1 MPHMTATGR
10 IRPARESRLVF
21 ARLQRIHQMLSNGRC
36 PTLDDLARELEVSTR
51 TVERDLQQLR
61 DLYAPVIYDRARRG
75 YRYERPFQL
84 PPFKISAG
92 ELAVL
97 LIGQRLLAEMAGT
110 PFAGAARTVIAKL
123 PALLGEQ
130 VSFDPN
136 AFINEEISFGVPA
149 VRGDEGRLA
158 QHFNRLAEAI
168 AHQRTVSLCYYA
180 ASKDEVSERDVDPYH
195 LRLADGAW
203 YLIGH
208 CHLRNELRIFAVD
221 RILELTVTSRTFTKP
236 ADFSIDDYLGLSWGI
251 ERGPERTVRVAFD
264 AEEARW
270 IRERTWHR
278 SQRLTEAEDGGV
290 ILEVRVSGLDS
301 IKRWILSFGSHARVL
316 EPAELA
322 EAVRRE
328 AEGMVRGEVGVT
340 PRDRKNG
347 DGSPTVPDGAAC

>member
-1 MPHMTATGR
+1 MAVAFR
-10 IRPARESRLVF
+10 AKRVRETRLVYS
-21 ARLQRIHQMLSNGRC
+21 RLQRLHQLLSSGRC
-36 PTLDDLARELEVSTR
+36 PTLADLARELEVSTR

-61 DLYAPVIYDRARRG
+61 GYCAPVIYDRARRG

-84 PPFKISAG
+84 PQFNISAG
-92 ELAVL
+92 ELAIL

-110 PFAGAARTVIAKL
+110 PFADAARTVIAKL
-123 PALLGEQ
+123 PAMLGEQ

-136 AFINEEISFGVPA
+136 TFISDEISFGVPA

-158 QHFNRLAEAI
+158 RHFNRLAEAI
-168 AHQRTVSLCYYA
+168 AHQRTVRLRYYA
-180 ASKDEVSERDVDPYH
+180 ASKDTTSEREVDPYH
-195 LRLADGAW
+195 LRLTDGAW

-221 RILELTVTSRTFTKP
+221 RILELTVTDRTFKRP
-236 ADFSIDDYLGLSWGI
+236 ADFSIDTYLSLSWGI

-264 AEEARW
+264 AEQARW
-270 IRERTWHR
+270 IRERVWHQG
-278 SQRLTEAEDGGV
+278 QRLTETGDGGV
-290 ILEVRVSGLDS
+290 ILEVRVSGLES

-328 AEGMVRGEVGVT
+328 AEGILSRGH
-340 PRDRKNG
+340 PRGIAKGQED
-347 DGSPTVPDGAAC
+347 